1 MSLPLYWQDQTTM
14 SWTATVLE
22 SAPDGIVLDESAFYP
37 GGGGQPADAGL
48 LEWGGVFTRI
58 EGVDGRGAL
67 VPVEGDPLPPAGTSV
82 VGRLDDV
89 RRRQLMRTHSALHV
103 VCGVVFRDFGALVTG
118 SNMEPLTGRMDFNL
132 ATVPEGFKA
141 DLERVVNEEVALDRA
156 ITAKIV
162 SREEALADTDVM
174 RTAQFLLP
182 DEVEQVRIIDIA
194 GLDAQADSGTHVAS
208 TRQIGEVRIAKVE
221 NKGKGF
227 RRVRVAL
234 PQSDHDA

>member
-1 MSLPLYWQDQTTM
+1 MNLPLYWRDQSAT
-14 SWTATVLE
+14 SWPATVLE

-37 GGGGQPADAGL
+37 GGGGQPPDLGL

-58 EGVDGRGAL
+58 RGIDGRGAL
-67 VPVEGDPLPPAGTSV
+67 VPAEGDPLPPVGTNV

-132 ATVPEGFKA
+132 SEVPEGFKA
-141 DLERVVNEEVALDRA
+141 DLERVVNEEVERDRA
-156 ITAKIV
+156 ITARIV
-162 SREEALADTDVM
+162 SRAEALADTDVM
-174 RTAQFLLP
+174 RTAQFLIP
-182 DEVEQVRIIDIA
+182 DVVEQVRIIDIT
-194 GLDAQADSGTHVAS
+194 GLDAQADAGTHVAS
-208 TRQIGEVRIAKVE
+208 TRQIGEVRIAKIE

-234 PQSDHDA
+234 PQAELG

>member
-1 MSLPLYWQDQTTM
+1 MNLPLYWRDQSATT
-14 SWTATVLE
+14 WPATVLE
-22 SAPDGIVLDESAFYP
+22 SAPDGIRLDESAFYP
-37 GGGGQPADAGL
+37 GGGGQPPDLGL

-67 VPVEGDPLPPAGTSV
+67 VPAEGDPLPSVGTQV
-82 VGRLDDV
+82 MGRLDDV

-132 ATVPEGFKA
+132 SAVPEGFKA
-141 DLERVVNEEVALDRA
+141 DLERVVNEEVARDRA
-156 ITAKIV
+156 ITTRIV
-162 SREEALADTDVM
+162 TRAEALADTDVM
-174 RTAQFLLP
+174 RTAQFLIP

-227 RRVRVAL
+227 RRVRVSL
-234 PQSDHDA
+234 PQPEHG

>member
-1 MSLPLYWQDQTTM
+1 MNLPLYWRDQSATT
-14 SWTATVLE
+14 WPATVLE

-37 GGGGQPADAGL
+37 GGGGQPPDLGL

-58 EGVDGRGAL
+58 SGIDGRGAL
-67 VPVEGDPLPPAGTSV
+67 VPAEGDPLPPVGTKV

-118 SNMEPLTGRMDFNL
+118 SNMEPLTGRMDFN
-132 ATVPEGFKA
+132 TSQVPEGFKA
-141 DLERVVNEEVALDRA
+141 DLERVVNEEVERDRA
-156 ITAKIV
+156 ITARIV
-162 SREEALADTDVM
+162 SRAEALADTDVM
-174 RTAQFLLP
+174 RTAQFLIP
-182 DEVEQVRIIDIA
+182 DEVEQVRIIDIT
-194 GLDAQADSGTHVAS
+194 GLDAQADAGTHVAS
-208 TRQIGEVRIAKVE
+208 TRQIGEVRIAKIE

-234 PQSDHDA
+234 PQAELG

>member
-1 MSLPLYWQDQTTM
+1 MNLPLYWRDQCATT
-14 SWTATVLE
+14 WPATVLE

-37 GGGGQPADAGL
+37 GGGGQPPDLGL

-58 EGVDGRGAL
+58 SGIDGRGAL
-67 VPVEGDPLPPAGTSV
+67 VPAEGDPLPPVGTKV

-132 ATVPEGFKA
+132 SQVPEGFKA
-141 DLERVVNEEVALDRA
+141 DLERLVNEEVERDRA
-156 ITAKIV
+156 ITARIV
-162 SREEALADTDVM
+162 SRAEALADTDVM
-174 RTAQFLLP
+174 RTAQFLIP
-182 DEVEQVRIIDIA
+182 DEVEQVRIIDIT
-194 GLDAQADSGTHVAS
+194 GLDAQADAGTHVAS
-208 TRQIGEVRIAKVE
+208 TRQIGEVRIAKIE

-234 PQSDHDA
+234 PQAELG

>member
-1 MSLPLYWQDQTTM
+1 MNLPLYWRDQSATT
-14 SWTATVLE
+14 WPATVLE

-37 GGGGQPADAGL
+37 GGGGQPPDLGL

-58 EGVDGRGAL
+58 SGIDGRGAL
-67 VPVEGDPLPPAGTSV
+67 VPAEGDPLPPVGTKV

-132 ATVPEGFKA
+132 SQVPEGFKA
-141 DLERVVNEEVALDRA
+141 DLERVVNEEVERDRA
-156 ITAKIV
+156 ITARIV
-162 SREEALADTDVM
+162 SRAEALADTDVM
-174 RTAQFLLP
+174 RTAQFLIP
-182 DEVEQVRIIDIA
+182 DEVEQVRIIDIT
-194 GLDAQADSGTHVAS
+194 GLDAQADAGTHVAS
-208 TRQIGEVRIAKVE
+208 TRQIGEVRIAKIE

-234 PQSDHDA
+234 PQAELG